1 MGAASRCHSGCFIAF
16 HVFPCDASVVE
27 TVEVRDGR
35 AVLVRRGDQALRREA
50 AILRAVAG
58 PGAPELVAVED
69 DGDGVCLITVVE
81 PPLLLPGP
89 ELMSVAAQLAAV
101 LARAHAAGFVH
112 GPLRDEHVQGRPGA
126 VVLGGWHDAGPG
138 EPADDVVELGRF
150 VERHAGGDPALV
162 ALAERALAPEPPA
175 MAALA
180 STVALPVPAPAPRR
194 PSLPVVGLAV
204 AAVVAATG
212 LLVGGQG
219 QGQATE
225 PPPLAPTTTT
235 TIAPTTTT
243 TTTPR
248 ADVRVV
254 GNVVERNGAR
264 WTVGQAGDVVVVAD
278 LRCTGDPVPAVL
290 RPATGRVWVF
300 DGWAA
305 SGEPEAG
312 RVLATVPGSVD
323 LRVERAGRCDRLS
336 VVDAQGVVT
345 AVG

>member
-1 MGAASRCHSGCFIAF
+1 M
-16 HVFPCDASVVE
+16 E

-35 AVLVRRGDQALRREA
+35 AVLARRGGEALRREA
-50 AILRAVAG
+50 TILRAVNG

-69 DGDGVCLITVVE
+69 DGDTVRLITVIE

-89 ELMSVAAQLAAV
+89 DLAAVTARLATV

-126 VVLGGWHDAGPG
+126 VVLGGWQDAGPG
-138 EPADDVVELGRF
+138 EPADDVAELGRF
-150 VERHAGGDPALV
+150 VQRHAGREQALV
-162 ALAERALAPEPPA
+162 ALAERALAPEPPT

-180 STVALPVPAPAPRR
+180 STPAPPGPRAVARR

-204 AAVVAATG
+204 AAVVVVTG
-212 LLVGGQG
+212 LLVGGN
-219 QGQATE
+219 GQATE
-225 PPPLAPTTTT
+225 APPLPATTTATVAPTTSTTTT
-235 TIAPTTTT
+235 TAPRTE
-243 TTTPR
+243 
-248 ADVRVV
+248 VRVV
-254 GNVVERNGAR
+254 GNVVERDGER

-278 LRCTGDPVPAVL
+278 LRCAGDPVPAVL
-290 RPATGRVWVF
+290 RPATGQVWVF

-305 SGEPEAG
+305 SGEPVAG
-312 RVLATVPGSVD
+312 SVLATVPGSVD
-323 LRVERAGRCDRLS
+323 LRVVPAGRCDRLS